1 MITKNKILY
10 IIGAI
15 IYISCFAYIISDM
28 LQTIEG
34 RILLFIYSTSVILTA
49 LILFLGYK
57 IFKALLV
64 IIEKYSK
71 EWYHVQFSI
80 YHTTFIWFA
89 MHYCKYRLYIFN
101 IDDVIDSNV
110 YHNSSTEV
118 ICQYLVLLR

>member
-1 MITKNKILY
+1 MITKSKILY
-10 IIGAI
+10 IIGTI

-89 MHYCKYRLYIFN
+89 MHYC
-101 IDDVIDSNV
+101 
-110 YHNSSTEV
+110 
-118 ICQYLVLLR
+118 

>member
-15 IYISCFAYIISDM
+15 IYISCFTYIISDM

-71 EWYHVQFSI
+71 E
-80 YHTTFIWFA
+80 
-89 MHYCKYRLYIFN
+89 
-101 IDDVIDSNV
+101 
-110 YHNSSTEV
+110 
-118 ICQYLVLLR
+118 

>member
-10 IIGAI
+10 IIGTI

-34 RILLFIYSTSVILTA
+34 RILLFIYSTSVVLTA

-71 EWYHVQFSI
+71 E
-80 YHTTFIWFA
+80 
-89 MHYCKYRLYIFN
+89 
-101 IDDVIDSNV
+101 
-110 YHNSSTEV
+110 
-118 ICQYLVLLR
+118 